1 MTPLDELFLRYP
13 ALEPRSGSLIT
24 AFEILARCLRT
35 GSTVYVCGNGGSA
48 ADAEH
53 IVGELMKGITRR
65 RPISDSDRRMLL
77 AAVPDHRNDAAHL
90 ADHLDGALRAVCL
103 SSQTGLLTAVAN
115 DLGPDIIFAQPVF
128 GYGKAGDVLW
138 AISTSGRS
146 RNVILAAI
154 AARARSMAV
163 IALTG
168 DEGLPLGSLA
178 DAWIRVPGSDTSS
191 VQELH
196 VPVYHAL
203 CRELEEA
210 CFPEDGPGPGR
221 D

>member
-1 MTPLDELFLRYP
+1 MTPLDELFERHPVLTPQR
-13 ALEPRSGSLIT
+13 ESLGA
-24 AFEILARCLRT
+24 AFEILARCLRA

-65 RPISDSDRRMLL
+65 RPISVSEREMLL
-77 AAVPDHRNDAAHL
+77 SAVPGYKEEAEHL
-90 ADHLDGALRAVCL
+90 ADRLDGALRAVCL
-103 SSQTGLLTAVAN
+103 SSQISLLTAVAN
-115 DLGPDIIFAQPVF
+115 DLGPDVIFAQPVF

-146 RNVILAAI
+146 RNVILATI

-168 DEGLPLGSLA
+168 EDGLPLGSLA
-178 DAWIRVPGSDTSS
+178 DAWIRVPARDTSS
-191 VQELH
+191 AQELH

-203 CRELEEA
+203 CQALEEA
-210 CFPEDGPGPGR
+210 FFPMF
-221 D
+221 